1 MLKKW
6 ETHLEMENVP
16 RAFEGYSQ
24 PSLLPGLRGHVAKK
38 TKPSSKEK
46 MHVDAK
52 ARKDKGDASVI
63 VTKEVNAEM
72 PANQGIISGM
82 PTSTTEVEGG
92 SQFAQE
98 KTRNTCISRPSQ
110 QYDDVQLK
118 EQIGGNDLAT
128 DKTEVIK
135 SEATKC
141 TENSSFKNSQT
152 CILAPKGRPRIKT
165 GKVGIGLEERDV
177 HHHKSSSFDR
187 KRKAKVKAEK
197 KFEAAIVDSEYDEN
211 RNKEWG
217 IRPYDDLNVPVKVT
231 FSSNTTGDGNPQTEV
246 KRMHKEHHVSA
257 AASSAAEMARK
268 NATELKSCHFEKKS
282 KSHKDLDETRSNRCQ
297 GNMKWDLLEDRSAR
311 GELRRK
317 EEIMNTSNENE
328 SGRVTYE
335 SKNTEICQGSGTF
348 QRLGMSFKKEKSNLR
363 IDNQDKNPVAQVVS
377 LPMEE
382 GKEKVCPTSV
392 KSDSLKMKAKLMRS
406 NIENGV
412 QHGTVK
418 QVISN
423 PSDTSPM
430 RKDGI
435 VVAFALKEARDLKHK
450 ANDLKNKGR
459 ELESTGLY
467 FEAALKFLHVA
478 FLLETPTFD
487 SSRSGD
493 VARSIKMYSETAKLC
508 TFCAYE
514 YERCKKMASA
524 ALAYKC
530 VEVAYLKAAYY
541 KHPSASKDQ
550 QELQAA
556 VQIARGKSASSS
568 APDIDN
574 LNSHGLS
581 KASSTKGGN
590 SRQVPGNH
598 LPLAVHSEAHL
609 LRLLAYTNDV
619 NLAFDATRKSEL
631 MIASTA
637 GSHERGE
644 SVDDGLASVKNVLDL
659 NFSNVNELL
668 RLVRVSMESISS

>member
-1 MLKKW
+1 
-6 ETHLEMENVP
+6 
-16 RAFEGYSQ
+16 
-24 PSLLPGLRGHVAKK
+24 
-38 TKPSSKEK
+38 
-46 MHVDAK
+46 
-52 ARKDKGDASVI
+52 
-63 VTKEVNAEM
+63 
-72 PANQGIISGM
+72 
-82 PTSTTEVEGG
+82 
-92 SQFAQE
+92 
-98 KTRNTCISRPSQ
+98 
-110 QYDDVQLK
+110 
-118 EQIGGNDLAT
+118 
-128 DKTEVIK
+128 
-135 SEATKC
+135 
-141 TENSSFKNSQT
+141 
-152 CILAPKGRPRIKT
+152 
-165 GKVGIGLEERDV
+165 
-177 HHHKSSSFDR
+177 
-187 KRKAKVKAEK
+187 
-197 KFEAAIVDSEYDEN
+197 
-211 RNKEWG
+211 
-217 IRPYDDLNVPVKVT
+217 
-231 FSSNTTGDGNPQTEV
+231 
-246 KRMHKEHHVSA
+246 
-257 AASSAAEMARK
+257 
-268 NATELKSCHFEKKS
+268 
-282 KSHKDLDETRSNRCQ
+282 
-297 GNMKWDLLEDRSAR
+297 MKWDLLEDRSAR

-430 RKDGI
+430 RKDGS